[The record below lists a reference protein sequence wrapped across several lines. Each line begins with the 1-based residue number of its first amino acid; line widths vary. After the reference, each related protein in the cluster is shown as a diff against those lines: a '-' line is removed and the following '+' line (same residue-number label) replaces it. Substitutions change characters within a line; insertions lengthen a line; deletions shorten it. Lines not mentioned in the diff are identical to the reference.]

1 MKRSLMDHLDL
12 CLLKHSIDIG
22 RKEGGP
28 DIEDV
33 YRLQEMSE
41 VHYHLKVE
49 HDLSGAEI
57 AALARFTD
65 PLVVAVAC
73 WEERGSSDAFPICNL
88 LEQINAYE
96 RYPTRYIPVQE
107 MTTVVKAVLDQ
118 IMDEYQ
124 ASLIRLEK
132 PELIAKSKEIAAMQE
147 AYDFIKNDFN
157 FQRGDAETLLRMENP
172 LQFVAE
178 HWMFDIYSTFN
189 KYDRLREA
197 IEEAARAMASQ
208 CDKGLSAQE
217 KVDVPI
223 QTGKSSL
230 RELLRHVKQEA
241 EQRHVPEKPIHQDV
255 R

>member
-1 MKRSLMDHLDL
+1 MKRFLMDHLDL

-33 YRLQEMSE
+33 YQLQKMSE

-49 HDLSGAEI
+49 RDLSGAEI

-65 PLVVAVAC
+65 PLVVVAAC
-73 WEERGSSDAFPICNL
+73 WEERGSSDAFPICDL

-96 RYPTRYIPVQE
+96 RYPTRHIPVQE
-107 MTTVVKAVLDQ
+107 MITVVKAVLDQ
-118 IMDEYQ
+118 NMDEYQ
-124 ASLIRLEK
+124 ASLMLLDK
-132 PELIAKSKEIAAMQE
+132 PELIAKSAEIAAMRE
-147 AYDFIKNDFN
+147 AYDFMKNDFN
-157 FQRGDAETLLRMENP
+157 FQHGDAETLLRMENP
-172 LQFVAE
+172 LRFVAE
-178 HWMFDIYSTFN
+178 HWIFDIYSMFN
-189 KYDRLREA
+189 KYDRVREA
-197 IEEAARAMASQ
+197 IEEEARAMAPQ

-241 EQRHVPEKPIHQDV
+241 EQRHGPEKPIHRDV